1 MCFGTRSRVLHVT
14 RNPQCKVA
22 CEAAP
27 FPQGAASRQ
36 DIAAFYPKGGDVAS
50 HIPPDSSPGA
60 AADSGSLD
68 APPMRAG
75 RMPRHPRLSNVAG
88 VQQLFVARPSSAAPM
103 ASADLAPGRPIA
115 EFGVLAP
122 LIADPAVT
130 DVFVNGGDGVF
141 VDRGDGAVRE
151 KGVRLSA
158 EDARAL
164 AVHLIALG
172 GRHIDDATPC
182 IDVRVAGGLRVHAVL
197 PPLAVDGAVVSIRA
211 RRFESPTLDDLQR
224 GGMFGPAQRS
234 RLDDLVAHRRNVLIA
249 GAAGSGK
256 TTLLAA
262 MLAAVPVTER
272 IVTIEDVAELSFE
285 HPHHVRLESRQANLE
300 GAGAIGLDRLV
311 REALRMRPDRLVVG
325 ECRGAEVRELLTA
338 LNTGHDGG
346 AGTVHANGIGDVA
359 ARLEALGA
367 LAGLDDAALARQ
379 VASAIDAVVFLERD
393 AAGRRRVGAVGV
405 PVLQAGRLRVE
416 AEAVA

>member
-1 MCFGTRSRVLHVT
+1 
-14 RNPQCKVA
+14 
-22 CEAAP
+22 
-27 FPQGAASRQ
+27 
-36 DIAAFYPKGGDVAS
+36 
-50 HIPPDSSPGA
+50 
-60 AADSGSLD
+60 
-68 APPMRAG
+68 
-75 RMPRHPRLSNVAG
+75 MPRHPRLSNVAG

-249 GAAGSGK
+249 GAAGSGN
-256 TTLLAA
+256 TTW
-262 MLAAVPVTER
+262 
-272 IVTIEDVAELSFE
+272 
-285 HPHHVRLESRQANLE
+285 HK
-300 GAGAIGLDRLV
+300 
-311 REALRMRPDRLVVG
+311 
-325 ECRGAEVRELLTA
+325 
-338 LNTGHDGG
+338 
-346 AGTVHANGIGDVA
+346 
-359 ARLEALGA
+359 
-367 LAGLDDAALARQ
+367 
-379 VASAIDAVVFLERD
+379 
-393 AAGRRRVGAVGV
+393 
-405 PVLQAGRLRVE
+405 
-416 AEAVA
+416 